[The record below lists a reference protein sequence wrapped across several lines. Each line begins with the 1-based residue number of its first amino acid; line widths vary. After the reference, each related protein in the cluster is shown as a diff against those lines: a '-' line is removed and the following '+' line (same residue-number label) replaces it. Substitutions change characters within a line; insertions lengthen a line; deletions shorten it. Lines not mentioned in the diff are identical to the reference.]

1 MTKDPFDPG
10 LAAWLRDE
18 APPAADHHLV
28 ERIVASTR
36 DMPQRGRWTLWAYST
51 GVPVGLS
58 VATAAAVVAVALLLP
73 NLLSP
78 APIGPSPSPS
88 DGTPS
93 EPPSAPESPDSTP
106 AVTASPDE
114 PSGADAWAVTEM
126 PNPAPG
132 SYAGGLPSDVV
143 AGGPGL
149 VAIGSARP
157 CCADVTHEDDP
168 WQAAVWTSTDGLD
181 WELVPDLDTFGR
193 AGLRA
198 VAVDPQTGLMVAT
211 GYNVQPPTDDGSI
224 GWSEEGTVWR
234 SQNGIDW
241 VGVQGVAGVFHDIV
255 RAPWGWVIGG
265 IVDGAPAVHIS
276 DDLDVWT
283 TISLGGEGRLDH
295 LAVGT
300 NGRIVAVG
308 CRGDGVAAP
317 CNPVAWSSVDGEAW
331 DESGIDALGISAVTS
346 WLDGFVAIGMNETGA
361 AMSWISTDGIT
372 WEADPGVDPPV
383 TSMVAVVQ
391 VDGRLIAG
399 GSAPNDDGVAGP
411 RLWVSDDGLSWEPLA
426 EPDVLPGQFSGYILA
441 LTALP
446 DRVVALG
453 EAWVSGGQPAAWTSE
468 R

>member
-18 APPAADHHLV
+18 VPPAADHHLV

-36 DMPQRGRWTLWAYST
+36 DMRQRGRWSLWAHST

-78 APIGPSPSPS
+78 APVGPSPSPS

-93 EPPSAPESPDSTP
+93 EPPSPDSTP
-106 AVTASPDE
+106 AATASPDE
-114 PSGADAWAVTEM
+114 PSGADAWAVTEL

-132 SYAGGLPSDVV
+132 SYAGGLPSEVV

-168 WQAAVWTSTDGLD
+168 WQVGLWTSTDGLD

-193 AGLRA
+193 AGLDA

-211 GYNVQPPTDDGSI
+211 GYNVQPPADDGSG

-241 VGVQGVAGVFHDIV
+241 VGVEGVAGVFHDIV

-265 IVDGAPAVHIS
+265 IDDGAPAVYIS
-276 DDLDVWT
+276 DDLDTWT
-283 TISLGGEGRLDH
+283 TISLGGEGHVEH

-300 NGRIVAVG
+300 DGRTVAVG
-308 CRGDGVAAP
+308 CRGDRVEAP
-317 CNPVAWSSVDGEAW
+317 CNPVAWSSLDGEAW
-331 DESGIDALGISAVTS
+331 DEGGIDALRVSAVTG
-346 WLDGFVAIGMNETGA
+346 WQDGFVATGLSEA
-361 AMSWISTDGIT
+361 GVAVSWISTDGTT
-372 WEADPGVDPPV
+372 WQAGPEIGSSG
-383 TSMVAVVQ
+383 TSMMTVVQ

-399 GSAPNDDGVAGP
+399 GSAPNDEGVAGQ
-411 RLWVSDDGLSWEPLA
+411 RLWVSDDGLTWEPLA
-426 EPDVLPGQFSGYILA
+426 EPDAIPGQTSGSVLA
-441 LTALP
+441 LGALP
-446 DRVVALG
+446 DRIIALG
-453 EAWVSGGQPAAWTSE
+453 QAFVSGGQPVAWTGE